1 MTFQYGARRIRGL
14 LPADPLP
21 AALGLAVRAGN
32 VIPARETEFAAD
44 SVLYQSAEVRLRH
57 GVPAAPGTVFGE
69 LFVARVHRHLL
80 GRTALEAVPDKTD
93 VAFALKQ

>member
-57 GVPAAPGTVFGE
+57 GVPAAPGTVFG
-69 LFVARVHRHLL
+69 ARVHRHLL